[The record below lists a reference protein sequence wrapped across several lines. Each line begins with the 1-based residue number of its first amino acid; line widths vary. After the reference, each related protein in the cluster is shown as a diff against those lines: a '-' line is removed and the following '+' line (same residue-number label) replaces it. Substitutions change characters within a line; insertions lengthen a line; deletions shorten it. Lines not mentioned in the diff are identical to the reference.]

1 MRIKKI
7 QLCNFGSY
15 AGVCEFD
22 LQANKK
28 GNIVLIG
35 GKNGAGKTTLFSGI
49 KLCLYGNK
57 AAGFENINAHYRKE
71 VKKYIN
77 DVSRFDISSKC
88 YVKLDM
94 LLPFHEKCTRC
105 YLPKF
110 SAYLYTQIDIHFL

>member
-7 QLCNFGSY
+7 ELCNFGSY

-71 VKKYIN
+71 VKKYIMMFRGLIYLQN
-77 DVSRFDISSKC
+77 AMSNWICFFLM
-88 YVKLDM
+88 VKKM
-94 LLPFHEKCTRC
+94 MFM
-105 YLPKF
+105 
-110 SAYLYTQIDIHFL
+110 

>member
-1 MRIKKI
+1 M
-7 QLCNFGSY
+7 
-15 AGVCEFD
+15 
-22 LQANKK
+22 
-28 GNIVLIG
+28 LIG

-94 LLPFHEKCTRC
+94 LFSNGQEDDVYVITRGWNNSSDSLDEFEELIVEKMEHCLTVKNWRI
-105 YLPKF
+105 LITM
-110 SAYLYTQIDIHFL
+110 L